1 MSVETWIYNNKF
13 FKNTIKL
20 EAASAIQFVRIVL
33 KNYEARSIVD
43 IGCGAGLY
51 LREFAKQGITDLLG
65 IDGAPAAQ
73 TEFLLTKNKIVI
85 FDLSQEY
92 QFNKKYD
99 LALCL
104 EVAEHLPAQN
114 ADTLIKT
121 ITKSADEIIFT
132 AATPGQGPR
141 SIGHLNEQAHQY
153 WIKKFQDQGFSYL
166 PNRSKKMRKELK
178 ENNVIWWLVNNL
190 MLFRKD
196 LFKR

>member
-1 MSVETWIYNNKF
+1 MSVETWIYNSRF

-20 EAASAIQFVRIVL
+20 EAASAVQFVKIVL
-33 KNYEARSIVD
+33 KYYQPQSIVD
-43 IGCGAGLY
+43 IGCGTGLY
-51 LREFAKQGITDLLG
+51 LREFANQGITDFLG

-73 TEFLLTKNKIVI
+73 TEFLLVKNKIVI

-92 QFNKKYD
+92 QFSKKYD

-141 SIGHLNEQAHQY
+141 SIGHLNEQTHQY
-153 WIKKFQDQGFSYL
+153 WIKKFQDQGFSHL
-166 PNRSKKMRKELK
+166 PDRSKKMRKELK
-178 ENNVIWWLVNNL
+178 ANNVIWWLVDNL
-190 MLFRKD
+190 MLFKKKS
-196 LFKR
+196 F